1 MLDNPSAGEVQKH
14 MAFTL
19 YDSRAKKQIPFEPM
33 TSGHVS
39 LYHCGPTV
47 YSTAHIGNFRSFLFA
62 DTLRRYLEYRG
73 FSVNQV
79 MNITDVGHLTED
91 DRADSRGEDKLQ
103 KAAAALGWDPYR
115 VARHFEAEF
124 HADRQ
129 ALGILPAHVYPR
141 ATEHIPDMLV
151 QIQQLLDRGHAYIPE
166 GTGDVYYAIDSFPD
180 YGQLSGKNLSE
191 LDLGARIA
199 ISDDKKH
206 PADFALW
213 KTDPGH
219 LMQWDPH
226 AETTWDGFVGTRP
239 QLDPRI
245 GRGFP
250 GWHIECSAMS
260 LRYLG
265 TTFDIHTGGEDNVF
279 PHHECEIAQA
289 CGATDGLFARH
300 WMHTRFLL
308 VNQRK
313 MSKREG
319 TLFTLEDLKQKGFTP
334 SEVRYLLVS
343 NHYRQPMN
351 FTLEGLDAARASI
364 ARLQTCRDLLQEGS
378 QSPGPLSPILE
389 SAALAFEREF
399 TNSLDDDLNVS
410 NALASLY
417 EFVSIVNREKPTG
430 DGAVHALS
438 RLDHADSVLG
448 VLNRDVK
455 VFFLSKEELDAN
467 VSQVIDVS
475 TILGRPHFDATDA
488 RALAFARHDARKSK
502 NFSLADTIR
511 DRLKDNGVVFEDT
524 PKGVRVKLP

>member
-1 MLDNPSAGEVQKH
+1 
-14 MAFTL
+14 MAFQL
-19 YDSRAKKQIPFEPM
+19 YDSRAKKQVPFEPM
-33 TSGHVS
+33 IPGHVS

-62 DTLRRYLEYRG
+62 DTLRRYLEYQG
-73 FSVNQV
+73 FKVQQV

-151 QIQQLLDRGHAYIPE
+151 QIQQLLDRGHAYIPN
-166 GTGDVYYAIDSFPD
+166 GTGDVYYAIDTYPD
-180 YGQLSGKNLSE
+180 YGQLSGKKLEE
-191 LDLGARIA
+191 LELGARIA
-199 ISDDKKH
+199 INDVKRH

-219 LMQWDPH
+219 LMQWDPQ
-226 AETTWDGFVGTRP
+226 AESTWANYPGERP
-239 QLDPRI
+239 ALDPRI

-265 TTFDIHTGGEDNVF
+265 VTFDIHTGGEDNVF

-289 CGATDGLFARH
+289 CGATEGHFARH

-313 MSKREG
+313 MSKSEG
-319 TLFTLEDLKQKGFTP
+319 TLFTLDDLVQKGY
-334 SEVRYLLVS
+334 SAAEVRYLLVT

-364 ARLQTCRDLLQEGS
+364 ARLQTCRDLLVEGLTATT
-378 QSPGPLSPILE
+378 PLSEVTRTATATFE
-389 SAALAFEREF
+389 SEF
-399 TNSLDDDLNVS
+399 ARSLDDDLNVA
-410 NALASLY
+410 NALASLF
-417 EFVSIVNREKPTG
+417 EFVSIVNREKPSG
-430 DGAVHALS
+430 ESARLALVA
-438 RLDHADSVLG
+438 LDRADSVLG

-455 VFFLSKEELDAN
+455 VFFLSKEELDERVA
-467 VSQVIDVS
+467 QVNDVTS
-475 TILGRPHFDATDA
+475 ILAQDQFSADDA
-488 RALAFARHDARKSK
+488 RALAFARHSARKSK
-502 NFSLADTIR
+502 DFGLADTIR
-511 DRLKDNGVVFEDT
+511 DRLKANGVVFEDT
-524 PKGVRVKLP
+524 PKGVRIKLP